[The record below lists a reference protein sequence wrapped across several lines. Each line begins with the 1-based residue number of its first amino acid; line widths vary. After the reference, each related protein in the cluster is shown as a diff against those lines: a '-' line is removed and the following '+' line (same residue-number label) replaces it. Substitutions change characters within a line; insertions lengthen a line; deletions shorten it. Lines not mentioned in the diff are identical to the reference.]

1 MCVPDKTI
9 TGGLGT
15 LTPYS
20 PGKLSPTQTYTPP
33 IPGSQ
38 PQGPQASFTTVNTPQ
53 LGLPAGPAPFAPRIE
68 RAAATQ
74 PQYTTD
80 ANGVK
85 RPAKTG
91 YQSLQITRQ

>member
-20 PGKLSPTQTYTPP
+20 PGKLSPTQTYIPP
-33 IPGSQ
+33 VPTAQ
-38 PQGPQASFTTVNTPQ
+38 NPQASFTNVTTPQ

-68 RAAATQ
+68 RAASTQ
-74 PQYTTD
+74 TQYTTD

-91 YQSLQITRQ
+91 YQSLQIPLQ